1 MRGPYEVL
9 KRPVITEKGSL
20 IRASGNKAIFEVAL
34 SAGKGEIRRA
44 VENLFPV
51 TVVAVRTMRVRGKKR
66 RLGRVVGRTSD
77 WKKAIVTLREGDTI
91 EVFEGL

>member
-1 MRGPYEVL
+1 MTDPYQIL

-34 SAGKGEIRRA
+34 SASKDDVRKA
-44 VENLFPV
+44 VEKVFPV
-51 TVVAVRTMRVRGKKR
+51 TVLSVRTMRVRGKR
-66 RLGRVVGRTSD
+66 RRVGRVVGKTRD